1 MNIKPIVPKRISQS
15 IIEQFIL
22 FIVNDD
28 LKAGDRLP
36 AERELSLRFQVS
48 RPSLREALR
57 VLEAIGL
64 VEIRP
69 GGGTF
74 VSDLNITP
82 FLSIIA
88 PLFVRRKGYE
98 VEFLELRIMLELK
111 AAEMAA
117 RSPRTDK
124 EALLLPPV
132 LGMKEAFLAGDSEHG
147 VRADIE
153 FHRAIFHIAESYLL
167 QKAAEFVVATLE
179 FSVSHSRKIILER
192 AGGSTEALFQQH
204 QSIYEAIRDGDPE
217 KAKAL
222 METHLRYALG
232 FYLDQIYYSTK

>member
-1 MNIKPIVPKRISQS
+1 MNIEPIVPKRVSQS
-15 IIEQFIL
+15 IIEQFVR

-28 LKAGDRLP
+28 IKAGDRLP
-36 AERELSLRFQVS
+36 SERDLAARFRVS

-82 FLSIIA
+82 FLSVIA

-117 RSPRTDK
+117 RSQRTDK
-124 EALLLPPV
+124 DALLLPPV
-132 LGMKEAFLAGDSEHG
+132 QSMKEAAGSSDPEAG
-147 VRADIE
+147 VRADID
-153 FHRAIFHIAESYLL
+153 FHRAVFDLADSYLL
-167 QKAAEFVVATLE
+167 QKTAEFVVITLE
-179 FSVSHSRKIILER
+179 YTISHSRKMILER
-192 AGGSTEALFQQH
+192 VGSTEELYLQH
-204 QSIYEAIRDGDPE
+204 RAIYEAVRDGDAAA
-217 KAKAL
+217 AKAR
-222 METHLRYALG
+222 MESHLRYALG
-232 FYLDQIYYSTK
+232 FYLV

>member
-117 RSPRTDK
+117 RSLRTDK

-132 LGMKEAFLAGDSEHG
+132 LRMKDAFLSGDSENG

-192 AGGSTEALFQQH
+192 AGSTEELYLQH
-204 QSIYEAIRDGDPE
+204 QSIYEAIRDGDPD

-222 METHLRYALG
+222 MESHLRYALG
-232 FYLDQIYYSTK
+232 FYLDQIPNINK

>member
-1 MNIKPIVPKRISQS
+1 MNIQPVVPKRVSQAVV
-15 IIEQFIL
+15 EQFVR

-28 LKAGDRLP
+28 IKAGDRLP
-36 AERELSLRFQVS
+36 AERDLAARFRVS

-82 FLSIIA
+82 FLSVIA

-98 VEFLELRIMLELK
+98 AEFLELRIMLELK

-117 RSPRTDK
+117 RSGRTDK
-124 EALLLPPV
+124 DALLLPPV
-132 LGMKEAFLAGDSEHG
+132 RSMKEAAGSSDPEAG
-147 VRADIE
+147 VRADID
-153 FHRAIFHIAESYLL
+153 FHRAVFDLADSYLL
-167 QKAAEFVVATLE
+167 QKTAEFVVITLE
-179 FSVSHSRKIILER
+179 YTISHSRKMILER
-192 AGGSTEALFQQH
+192 VGSTEELYLQH
-204 QSIYEAIRDGDPE
+204 KAIYEAVRDGNAAE
-217 KAKAL
+217 AKAR
-222 METHLRYALG
+222 MESHLRYALG
-232 FYLDQIYYSTK
+232 FYLA

>member
-1 MNIKPIVPKRISQS
+1 MNIEPVVPKRVSQAVV
-15 IIEQFIL
+15 EQFVR

-28 LKAGDRLP
+28 IKAGERLP
-36 AERELSLRFQVS
+36 SERDLAARFRVS

-82 FLSIIA
+82 FLSVIA

-98 VEFLELRIMLELK
+98 AEFLELRIMLELK

-117 RSPRTDK
+117 RSNRTDK
-124 EALLLPPV
+124 DALLLPPV
-132 LGMKEAFLAGDSEHG
+132 RSMNEAAVSADPEAG

-153 FHRAIFHIAESYLL
+153 FHRAVFDLADSYLL
-167 QKAAEFVVATLE
+167 QKTAEFVVITLE
-179 FSVSHSRKIILER
+179 YTISHSRKMILER
-192 AGGSTEALFQQH
+192 VGSTEELYLQH
-204 QSIYEAIRDGDPE
+204 RAIYEAIRDGDAAA
-217 KAKAL
+217 AKAR
-222 METHLRYALG
+222 MESHLRYALG
-232 FYLDQIYYSTK
+232 FYLA